1 MTTQTREE
9 QKAVLDAAWN
19 GVECEYRTRML
30 DGGDGPWCAAPKLRD
45 ITWAIELGI
54 DVRIKPKADPYAEL
68 KSAHA
73 AGMVIEF
80 RCEPS
85 SKPWVLTHPKW
96 DCPVDH
102 YRIRPEPEL
111 VPLEAYD
118 IPPVCWL
125 RIPDV
130 DGDILVTAV
139 YKDCVFAGH
148 GRSQP
153 YSEMMNWECSPDRIN
168 WKPCSKPKP

>member
-30 DGGDGPWCAAPKLRD
+30 DGGDGPWCAAPKIRD
-45 ITWAIELGI
+45 VAWAIELGI
-54 DVRIKPKADPYAEL
+54 DVRIKPKADPYAAL

-73 AGMVIEF
+73 AGRVIEC
-80 RCEPS
+80 RCRFGNQWHVVDEPT
-85 SKPWVLTHPKW
+85 WI
-96 DCPVDH
+96 DPVEE
-102 YRIRPEPEL
+102 YRIRPEPEP
-111 VPLEAYD
+111 VPLEASD

-139 YKDCVFAGH
+139 YKDCVHAGH
-148 GRSQP
+148 GRIQP
-153 YSEMMNWECSPDRIN
+153 YNEMMNWEYSPDRIN